1 MTMTLFMFLLS
12 FGASV
17 TSLFTEALKRVFE
30 NVPSNVIALVSAVVV
45 GIGGTSAVYV
55 ILEIPFDIKNI
66 VCIILMT
73 FCIWLSAMVGY
84 DKLKQTLD
92 QLKGGGLS

>member
-1 MTMTLFMFLLS
+1 MTMTLFLFLLS

-17 TSLFTEALKRVFE
+17 TALFTEALKKGFE
-30 NVPSNVIALVSAVVV
+30 DVSSNVIALVSAVVV

-73 FCIWLSAMVGY
+73 FCIWLSAMVSY

>member
-1 MTMTLFMFLLS
+1 MTMTLFLFLLA
-12 FGASV
+12 FGASIA
-17 TSLFTEALKRVFE
+17 SLFTEALKKAIPTM
-30 NVPSNVIALVSAVVV
+30 PSNMLALISSLVV
-45 GIGGTSAVYV
+45 GLGGTSSIYV

-66 VCIILMT
+66 VCIILMA
-73 FCIWLSAMVGY
+73 FCIWLSSMGFY

>member
-17 TSLFTEALKRVFE
+17 TSLFTEALKKVFE

-73 FCIWLSAMVGY
+73 FCIWLGAMVSY

>member
-1 MTMTLFMFLLS
+1 MTTTLFMFLLS

-17 TSLFTEALKRVFE
+17 TSIFTEALKKVFE

-73 FCIWLSAMVGY
+73 F
-84 DKLKQTLD
+84 
-92 QLKGGGLS
+92 